1 MSGGQTPMKIA
12 LVNKYLYPKGGAD
25 ISNLEMARLLK
36 QRGHEVVLMGMEPA
50 EGAAGDFPAYLVS
63 QVDYDARLNLR
74 QKLRLA
80 ARLLYSLEAH
90 SKMRELIGNEQPD
103 IIHFNNIYHQ
113 LSPSV
118 IDAAAARNVP
128 TVMTLRDYKVTCST
142 YYHFREGEPCEECRD
157 GRFWNGVR
165 FRCTDGSLARSVLNA
180 LEMYLHHNI
189 LKTYGKVDVFISASQ
204 FLKRKVTELGFR
216 GRIVHLPN
224 FVQMQDFQPRYDW
237 DAREVVYFGRLSP
250 EKGLATLLE
259 AVKGLDIQLRIIGA
273 GPMEDEL
280 RRRVSAGAMQNVQF
294 AGFLSGEE
302 LRCAVA
308 RCMFT
313 VIPSELYEV
322 FGRTV
327 AESFALGKPVIG
339 SDMGGIPELVAEGRG
354 VRFRAGD
361 ALDLRERIG
370 ALANDPDAIRTMGR
384 NARRYAESHLNPDVF
399 YDKLMDIYRSLL

>member
-1 MSGGQTPMKIA
+1 MKIA

-36 QRGHEVVLMGMEPA
+36 QRGHEVVLMGMEPS

-80 ARLLYSLEAH
+80 ARLLYSLEAR
-90 SKMRELIGNEQPD
+90 SKMRELIRNEQPD
-103 IIHFNNIYHQ
+103 LIHFNNIYHQ

-128 TVMTLRDYKVTCST
+128 TVMTLRDYKVTCSI
-142 YYHFREGEPCEECRD
+142 YSHFRDGNVCEACRG
-157 GRFWNGVR
+157 GRFCNTVR
-165 FRCTDGSLARSVLNA
+165 FRCTDGSLARSLLNA
-180 LEMYLHHNI
+180 VEMHLHRGLLN
-189 LKTYGKVDVFISASQ
+189 TYGKVRVFVAPSQ

-224 FVQMQDFQPRYDW
+224 FVQVQDFQPEYDW
-237 DAREVVYFGRLSP
+237 DAREIVYFGRLSP

-259 AVKGLDIQLRIIGA
+259 AVKGLDMRLRIIGA
-273 GPMEDEL
+273 GPIEGEL
-280 RRRVSAGAMQNVQF
+280 KHQASASAIENVQF
-294 AGFLSGEE
+294 AGFLTGEE
-302 LRCAVA
+302 LRRSVA
-308 RCMFT
+308 GSMFT
-313 VIPSELYEV
+313 VLPSECYENNPRSV
-322 FGRTV
+322 I
-327 AESFALGKPVIG
+327 ESFALGKPVIG

-399 YDKLMDIYRSLL
+399 YDRLMDIYRSLL